1 MLFHK
6 TTKTTNKNT
15 NTTTKPKN
23 PTNHTHQI
31 KQFIMCLLQ
40 VWRYVKA
47 TKHDSV
53 NWNLSWEVGTKKWTR
68 LTVLISNCFYIILF
82 CWTWQWPFQYLMQ
95 RMHLFLPPF
104 HVNLTCSN
112 LELLTSKKDSQII
125 WKYNVIT
132 ENPTEVFN
140 IYTLGR

>member
-1 MLFHK
+1 
-6 TTKTTNKNT
+6 
-15 NTTTKPKN
+15 
-23 PTNHTHQI
+23 
-31 KQFIMCLLQ
+31 
-40 VWRYVKA
+40 
-47 TKHDSV
+47 
-53 NWNLSWEVGTKKWTR
+53 
-68 LTVLISNCFYIILF
+68 
-82 CWTWQWPFQYLMQ
+82 MQ